1 MALPVPAG
9 QLKNRLVQE
18 NLITPERF
26 DALAQEAGLKNQNLI
41 EVLISE
47 RITDAI
53 YMNQLVAELLGVELI
68 NFNLTPINQEA
79 LNLIPEETARQREL
93 IIFNKEEDGTLDVA
107 MRDPSDLASIEF
119 LTQHLRAKIK
129 AYLATA
135 SDLDRGF
142 SIYGSAL
149 TGNFKDVIEKN
160 IQETLRNKGKTAEES
175 AAELPIV
182 AIVDNILSYAISLR
196 ASDIHLE
203 VLEDVT
209 LIRYR
214 VDGILYEIMRI
225 PKIVHSALVARLK
238 LLGGAKLDE
247 HYKPQDGRFRFQ
259 SANQTVDIRVSI
271 LPTFYGEKIV
281 MRILESSQKPL
292 SLEELGFLPDIAK
305 IIENNLKKTYGMII
319 ACGPTG
325 AGKTTTLYAI
335 MNILNQPNVNIV
347 TIEDPIEYNMRYI
360 NQAQVNVAAGIT
372 FASGLRAILRQDP
385 NIIMVGEIR
394 DDETANI
401 SVQAALTGHLLLSS
415 LHTND
420 APTAIP
426 RLFDLKVPPF
436 IVGSVLNLVM
446 AQRLVRKICKSC
458 IYSYEPDADLKK
470 LLEEQTKE
478 LNLKIS
484 GDVIPKLLFRGKG
497 CAVCGGTGYQGRFG
511 IYEVLQVT
519 ENIRK
524 IIVAPDF
531 DLDKLRKVATDEG
544 MVSMFE
550 DGLKKASLG
559 STSIEEVMRVI
570 RE

>member
-1 MALPVPAG
+1 MAIPVPAG
-9 QLKNRLVQE
+9 QLKTRLVQE

-26 DALAQEAGLKNQNLI
+26 DALAQEAALKNQNLLD
-41 EVLISE
+41 VLISE
-47 RITDAI
+47 RVADEAYI
-53 YMNQLVAELLGVELI
+53 NQMVAELLGVELI
-68 NFNLTPINQEA
+68 NFNLITINPETVKLITEEA
-79 LNLIPEETARQREL
+79 ARQRQV
-93 IIFNKEEDGTLDVA
+93 IIFSKETDGTLNVA
-107 MRDPSDLASIEF
+107 MRDPSDLATIEY
-119 LTQHLRAKIK
+119 LTQHLGAKVK
-129 AYLATA
+129 PYLATE
-135 SDLDRGF
+135 SDLNRGF

-149 TGNFKDVIEKN
+149 TSNFKEVIEKN
-160 IQETLRNKGKTAEES
+160 IQETLMAKGKTAEES

-182 AIVDNILSYAISLR
+182 AIVDNIMSYAISLR

-225 PKIVHSALVARLK
+225 PKIVHSALVARIK

-259 SANQTVDIRVSI
+259 SANQTVDVRVSI

-281 MRILESSQKPL
+281 MRLLEAAQKPL

-305 IIENNLKKTYGMII
+305 IVEMNLKKTYGMVV

-335 MNILNQPNVNIV
+335 MNILNKPNVNVV

-360 NQAQVNVAAGIT
+360 NQSQVNTQAGIT

-385 NIIMVGEIR
+385 NIVMVGEIR

-426 RLFDLKVPPF
+426 RLFDLKIPPF
-436 IVGSVLNLVM
+436 LVGSVLNLII

-458 IYSYEPDADLKK
+458 IYSYEPDEETKK
-470 LLEEQTKE
+470 LLEEQIQE
-478 LNLKIS
+478 LNVRLKNYTL
-484 GDVIPKLLFRGKG
+484 PKLLFKGKG

-519 ENIRK
+519 ETIRK
-524 IIVAPDF
+524 IIVSPDF
-531 DLDKLRKVATDEG
+531 DLDKLRETATSEG
-544 MVSMFE
+544 MASMFE
-550 DGLKKASLG
+550 DGLKKAALG
-559 STSIEEVMRVI
+559 STSLDEVLRVI